1 MFSCKF
7 NGDILFLDLLV
18 CAFVG
23 SGVSNTVGS
32 GVRSGVGSGVDSGL
46 GILSRLF
53 IRTFF
58 LFH

>member
-1 MFSCKF
+1 MFSCKL

-18 CAFVG
+18 CVFFC